1 MVRKVWNFPNH
12 TNADAWRETLSE
24 INVLPVFI
32 TESDSGKEATLLQ
45 FLDNSTTNL
54 QISAGRNLKSP
65 KDKYQKPRLSK
76 GT

>member
-24 INVLPVFI
+24 INFLPVFI